1 MWLRGC
7 VCTFPGALGQH
18 GALGISNECQEY
30 TVFLEHT
37 LIERLQN
44 PFIPGQ
50 DTVLTGMREIFGQ
63 RQGAALQLI
72 REDTLG
78 LPQKVPAQTGANS
91 QNHQAD
97 KDQRF
102 DLQRRLDG
110 LHIALLQPRG
120 LPLGM
125 LRHMV
130 CLTRTERPYRY
141 TLLADWTISGGRSSP
156 SWLAVCRLIATL
168 TFAGGTILACA
179 GRRCPLSISLDN

>member
-1 MWLRGC
+1 
-7 VCTFPGALGQH
+7 
-18 GALGISNECQEY
+18 
-30 TVFLEHT
+30 
-37 LIERLQN
+37 
-44 PFIPGQ
+44 
-50 DTVLTGMREIFGQ
+50 MREIFGQ

-72 REDTLG
+72 CEDVLG

-91 QNHQAD
+91 QDHQAD
-97 KDQRF
+97 KDQCF

-110 LHIALLQPRG
+110 LDIALLRQRCLG
-120 LPLGM
+120 LGM

-168 TFAGGTILACA
+168 TLSGGTILACA
-179 GRRCPLSISLDN
+179 VGRRPLSISLDNWHA